1 MYWELY
7 FDDQVQAGCLL
18 AGAPESLRNAVARD
32 NRVLCTPYELLMAF
46 VCAVYLA
53 ERRRILT
60 PKRIGKAE
68 GDVQKYLGFD
78 GEIIP
83 IHDTIMIRQYDGKN
97 DRTIVAQRDVLVGES
112 VICEKCPE
120 YVCHCNAVFR
130 P

>member
-18 AGAPESLRNAVARD
+18 AGAPERLRNAAARD

-68 GDVQKYLGFD
+68 GLVQKYLGFD
-78 GEIIP
+78 GPIIP
-83 IHDTIMIRQYDGKN
+83 IYDTIMIRQYDGVS
-97 DRTIVAQRDVLVGES
+97 DRTIIALRDVLVGES
-112 VICEKCPE
+112 VICEKCPK
-120 YVCHCNAVFR
+120 YTCNCNDILS